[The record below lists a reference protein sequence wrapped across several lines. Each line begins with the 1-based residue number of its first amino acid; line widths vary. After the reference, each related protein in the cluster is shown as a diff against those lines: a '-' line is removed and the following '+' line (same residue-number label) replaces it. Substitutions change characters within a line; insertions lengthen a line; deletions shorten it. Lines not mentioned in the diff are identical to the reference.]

1 VAGLVV
7 VHLAPVAE
15 LVVVLAEEGLVVVG
29 DLDNKIPKFLIFS
42 LFLVQSPFL
51 RVMAEQRR

>member
-1 VAGLVV
+1 LVAVVV

-15 LVVVLAEEGLVVVG
+15 LVVVLAEEELVVVG
-29 DLDNKIPKFLIFS
+29 DLDNKIPKYLIFS